1 MPPEHTSR
9 GFRSRRRPLELLHA
23 PTSSCTAQ
31 SRARGSEL
39 QLNPKSWA
47 RAVPVSHLR
56 LASTEVCRER
66 PPGLQSPCSC
76 PSTPSPRLIRS
87 KVSTMDFRR
96 AHAGCS
102 IRPLHRSK
110 MEVAA
115 CSRGDAS
122 HGLFMTSRPGTC
134 RPSTRQT
141 RGFRSRSR
149 PLELPHAPDPSCT
162 AQPREHGSKSELNL
176 SSWARAVP
184 ISRLSMN
191 RVQVP

>member
-1 MPPEHTSR
+1 M
-9 GFRSRRRPLELLHA
+9 HA
-23 PTSSCTAQ
+23 
-31 SRARGSEL
+31 
-39 QLNPKSWA
+39 A
-47 RAVPVSHLR
+47 RAHVTRVSEQKTAVGAPSRTYFELYGSASSAWVRVSPDSHLR
-56 LASTEVCRER
+56 LASTDVRSCREG

-76 PSTPSPRLIRS
+76 PSTPWPRLIRS
-87 KVSTMDFRR
+87 KVSTMDLRR
-96 AHAGCS
+96 AHGECS
-102 IRPLHRSK
+102 IRPLHRSE